1 MILTMRQ
8 GLRERKIRNGKGRK
22 KKKKNENTNV
32 TKAKKHTVGTETKR
46 LGRWKLAKQKREQR
60 VTKNTK
66 RKG

>member
-32 TKAKKHTVGTETKR
+32 TKAKETYS
-46 LGRWKLAKQKREQR
+46 GYRE
-60 VTKNTK
+60 
-66 RKG
+66 